1 VIAFLVLLLIALP
14 IAEIAVIIKV
24 GSWLGVGNTIGLLL
38 AISVLGI
45 WLVKRQGIGVLR
57 RMREQTNAGRVPGN
71 EIVDGVLLLLAGA
84 LLIPPGFITD
94 AFGLL
99 LLIPPVRSGI
109 RAFTRRRLG
118 RRTIRRVEIHRY
130 DG

>member
-1 VIAFLVLLLIALP
+1 VNAAAATLGLLMVAIVLAFIATLYSALQMRFRFP
-14 IAEIAVIIKV
+14 GFARRL
-24 GSWLGVGNTIGLLL
+24 SSLFGLLL
-38 AISVLGI
+38 VVQSSLIGIQLVGQRTFGGGYELVVLTAWG
-45 WLVKRQGIGVLR
+45 
-57 RMREQTNAGRVPGN
+57 
-71 EIVDGVLLLLAGA
+71 LLAGA